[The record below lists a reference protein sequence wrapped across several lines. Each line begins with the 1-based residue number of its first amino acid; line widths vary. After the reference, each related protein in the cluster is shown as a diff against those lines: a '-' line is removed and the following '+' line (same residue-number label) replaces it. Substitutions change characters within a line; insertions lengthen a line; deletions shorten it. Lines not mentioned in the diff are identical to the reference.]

1 MVLLIQNGV
10 IVSLITFMHED
21 ITICDMNSKLRLY
34 LIFLALQCQHELR
47 QFCKS
52 KRIYKVC
59 AVFPVLM

>member
-1 MVLLIQNGV
+1 MILLIQNGV

-21 ITICDMNSKLRLY
+21 ITVCDMNRKLRLY
-34 LIFLALQCQHELR
+34 LILFALQCQHELR

-59 AVFPVLM
+59 SVFPVLM